1 MESLPLP
8 VLYCRY
14 GEEDLAATPV
24 GESHVNVDE
33 LFSASS
39 SGRRGKVGGLAF
51 VACLFVCLSCCWRS
65 ELS

>member
-8 VLYCRY
+8 LLYCRY
-14 GEEDLAATPV
+14 GEDLAATPV

-39 SGRRGKVGGLAF
+39 SGRTKRAGFLVESSRGE
-51 VACLFVCLSCCWRS
+51 SR
-65 ELS
+65 